1 LRILCLALTLVVG
14 GSIFAADVFNAGLL
28 WDEFP
33 LTLDTGQRT
42 EAIGPFY
49 YDQQKDSEK
58 TWAIPPLFSHSTD
71 PDVESLEN
79 DFCYPLMTYE
89 HFGKEYR
96 WQLIQILSLSG
107 GANQDGT
114 AKHRF
119 SLFPIYFQ
127 QRSTK
132 TNQNYTALFPIGGRI
147 KERFFRDDIFI
158 VLFPIYSET
167 RKRDVITDNYIWPI
181 FHLREGNGLHGWQ
194 FWPLVGAEHKV
205 VTTFTNTWS
214 EIETNSGHVRYFW
227 LWPIHFSQSNNI
239 GTDNPEKFRA
249 NIPLYSYSRSPKRDS
264 TTVIW
269 PLFSSIDDREKK
281 YHELQ
286 IPWPLIILAHG
297 EGKTTSRIFP
307 LVSRSYSDTHE
318 SEFFLWPLYK
328 FNRIKS
334 APLDQQ
340 RTRILFYLYQTTTE
354 KNTETGKAKRREDFW
369 PLFTWRRDL
378 SGNERLQIFAPIEP
392 ILPNNRGVERNWSPL
407 WSLWRAEN
415 NPRTGASSRSLLWN
429 LYRSDRTPDS
439 KKCSLLFG
447 LLQYQ
452 SNPETN
458 RLRLFYIP
466 VVNAHKQAQSPG
478 K

>member
-1 LRILCLALTLVVG
+1 LRHG
-14 GSIFAADVFNAGLL
+14 DGL
-28 WDEFP
+28 
-33 LTLDTGQRT
+33 R
-42 EAIGPFY
+42 
-49 YDQQKDSEK
+49 
-58 TWAIPPLFSHSTD
+58 
-71 PDVESLEN
+71 
-79 DFCYPLMTYE
+79 
-89 HFGKEYR
+89 
-96 WQLIQILSLSG
+96 
-107 GANQDGT
+107 
-114 AKHRF
+114 
-119 SLFPIYFQ
+119 
-127 QRSTK
+127 
-132 TNQNYTALFPIGGRI
+132 
-147 KERFFRDDIFI
+147 
-158 VLFPIYSET
+158 
-167 RKRDVITDNYIWPI
+167 
-181 FHLREGNGLHGWQ
+181 GWK

-214 EIETNSGHVRYFW
+214 EIGTNSGHVRYFW

-286 IPWPLIILAHG
+286 IPWPFIILAHG

-307 LVSRSYSDTHE
+307 LLSRSFSDNFE

-328 FNRIKS
+328 FNRLKS
-334 APLDQQ
+334 GTLDQQ

-354 KNTETGKAKRREDFW
+354 KNLETGKAKRREDFW
-369 PLFTWRRDL
+369 PLFTWRRDFYD
-378 SGNERLQIFAPIEP
+378 NERLQIFAPIEP

-447 LLQYQ
+447 LFQYQ

-466 VVNAHKQAQSPG
+466 VVYAHKTAPAT
-478 K
+478 KK

>member
-1 LRILCLALTLVVG
+1 MRILCLTLTLGTCARV
-14 GSIFAADVFNAGLL
+14 FADDVFNAGPL

-33 LTLDTGQRT
+33 LTLSAGQRT
-42 EAIGPFY
+42 EALGPLY

-79 DFCYPLMTYE
+79 DFLYPLMTYE

-96 WQLIQILSLSG
+96 WQFIQLFSVSG
-107 GANQDGT
+107 GANQDET
-114 AKHRF
+114 EKHRVTI
-119 SLFPIYFQ
+119 FPIYFQ

-132 TNQNYTALFPIGGRI
+132 TNENYTALFPIGGRI
-147 KERFFRDDIFI
+147 QNRLFRDDIHF
-158 VLFPIYSET
+158 VLFPIYGQS
-167 RKRDVITDNYIWPI
+167 RKRDVITDNYVWPI

-205 VTTFTNTWS
+205 VTTFTNTWD
-214 EIETNSGHVRYFW
+214 EVETNGGHVRYFW

-269 PLFSSIDDREKK
+269 PFFSLIDDRDKK
-281 YHELQ
+281 YREWQL
-286 IPWPLIILAHG
+286 PWPIVILARG
-297 EGKTTSRIFP
+297 EGKTTSRLFP
-307 LVSRSYSDTHE
+307 IVSRAYSSNYV

-328 FNRIKS
+328 YNRIKS
-334 APLDQQ
+334 APLDQG
-340 RTRILFYLYQTTTE
+340 RTRILFYLYQSVTE
-354 KNTETGKAKRREDFW
+354 KNLDTGKAKRREDFW

-378 SGNERLQIFAPIEP
+378 SGNERLQILAPIEP

-415 NPRTGASSRSLLWN
+415 NPTTGASSRSLLWN
-429 LYRSDRTPDS
+429 LYRSDRTPES

-447 LLQYQ
+447 LFQYQ
-452 SNPETN
+452 SNTETKK
-458 RLRLFYIP
+458 LRLFFIP
-466 VVNAHKQAQSPG
+466 MVTVHKTAEAP
-478 K
+478 KK